1 MDFLKYSN
9 TLIQAKVTKYYI
21 FSSPR
26 MTRENPP
33 RLSRHFIYIYI
44 YISLV
49 YNESNLFKKFAYNI
63 LLKVNICID
72 LSYMISI
79 EHCLIITFIAVGH
92 PEFILLERSQW
103 LFCFYYGSKTEKYL
117 PKQWTNLRF
126 LFSLSKKEIKRAREN
141 VFCKS
146 AANQREKG
154 GQGWNA

>member
-1 MDFLKYSN
+1 MIKYIGFSKIFQYSYSGQGN
-9 TLIQAKVTKYYI
+9 QILHIFFSEDDQRKSTQTVSTVHLYI
-21 FSSPR
+21 D
-26 MTRENPP
+26 
-33 RLSRHFIYIYI
+33 
-44 YISLV
+44 ISFV
-49 YNESNLFKKFAYNI
+49 HDESKLFKNV
-63 LLKVNICID
+63 LLFKVNICID

-103 LFCFYYGSKTEKYL
+103 LFCFYYGSKIEKYL

>member
-1 MDFLKYSN
+1 
-9 TLIQAKVTKYYI
+9 
-21 FSSPR
+21 

-92 PEFILLERSQW
+92 PEFILLERSQ
-103 LFCFYYGSKTEKYL
+103 
-117 PKQWTNLRF
+117 
-126 LFSLSKKEIKRAREN
+126 
-141 VFCKS
+141 
-146 AANQREKG
+146 
-154 GQGWNA
+154 